1 MNVLVSLCSCLV
13 AEGIVSL
20 LSSHGHQ
27 GMVGTRV
34 RSIPDDFLPDVIL
47 VDTNTIARSLF
58 TSYPKAKVLIL
69 DTGMEKE
76 KIVTAL
82 LSFPTH
88 GVLSI
93 DTEVSL
99 FKKALQ
105 VVDEGQIW
113 VDNDTL
119 KAFLHQGSS
128 VQPATKTDDV
138 TDREREIIDFVCK
151 GYTNKEIAASL
162 SLSEH
167 TVKAHL
173 NRIFRKFKTTSRS
186 KLVTLVHQEMAK

>member
-13 AEGIVSL
+13 SEGLVSL

-27 GMVGTRV
+27 GIVGTHV

-47 VDTNTIARSLF
+47 VDTNTISRNLF
-58 TSYPKAKVLIL
+58 TSFPKAKVLIL
-69 DTGMEKE
+69 DTGTEKE
-76 KIVTAL
+76 KIVAAL

-93 DTEVSL
+93 DTEVGL
-99 FKKALQ
+99 FKKALK

-119 KAFLHQGSS
+119 KAFLHQGPS
-128 VQPATKTDDV
+128 VQPATKADDV
-138 TDREREIIDFVCK
+138 TDREREIIDFVCQ
-151 GYTNKEIAASL
+151 GYTNREIAASL

-186 KLVTLVHQEMAK
+186 KLITLVHQEKAK